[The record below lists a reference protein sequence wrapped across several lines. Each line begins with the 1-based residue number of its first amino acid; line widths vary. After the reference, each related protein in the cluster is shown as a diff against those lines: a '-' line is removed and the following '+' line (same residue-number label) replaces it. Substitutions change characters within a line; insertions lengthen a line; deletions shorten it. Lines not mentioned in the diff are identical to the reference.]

1 MVCNFIMCVQLN
13 PFVNEI
19 ILSQNMLPNI
29 SSNKLTAPASSI
41 TLAPDLLMVFDLDW
55 VLKLAFPQLEFM
67 PGMSVFYVGRMHN
80 RDTNFLFVLLTIR
93 GPVGV
98 EGLLTTKWILQG
110 KDHSASDFAD
120 GGGRTFLHESQPI
133 D

>member
-1 MVCNFIMCVQLN
+1 MLN
-13 PFVNEI
+13 RL

-29 SSNKLTAPASSI
+29 SSNKLTVPVSSI
-41 TLAPDLLMVFDLDW
+41 TLAHDLLMVFDLDW
-55 VLKLAFPQLEFM
+55 ALKLAFPQLEFM
-67 PGMSVFYVGRMHN
+67 PGMTASWVDLMPN
-80 RDTNFLFVLLTIR
+80 RNTNLFFVLSTIR

-110 KDHSASDFAD
+110 KDHTASDFAD